1 MFERPILNGQCSDS
15 TPSVSSKCGINL
27 WCILFTK
34 ILFEIFFLRHTTF
47 TCLKNRMR
55 YKGYLVKESPCEDLS
70 SLVKCCSVMV
80 S

>member
-27 WCILFTK
+27 WCIQFTK
-34 ILFEIFFLRHTTF
+34 ILFERFLRHTTF

-55 YKGYLVKESPCEDLS
+55 YKRYLVIESPCGDLS
-70 SLVKCCSVMV
+70 SLVKCCSVIV
-80 S
+80 